1 MKNEFSFAEPLKNK
15 QEENYHVLPA
25 DDKQRKYYMV
35 VFYYKEGDTKVQI
48 VRGQYNTRMTIIN
61 NLDFIDIDES
71 FVLVEDV
78 GFGIKDGKPS
88 VYTFLKWIEKNYDDG
103 FNIDEYIESK
113 REEQDMERHIA
124 DMQSYHSNGGV
135 ITTYQDNQ
143 INDMLNPSDDMK
155 GIN

>member
-15 QEENYHVLPA
+15 QEENYTVLPA

-78 GFGIKDGKPS
+78 GFVSKPQAVRSPTQERALWAYADRCYSNHFWKMIQKSFQSPQSRKKLNQKTFINALELRITHTLLSFGKC
-88 VYTFLKWIEKNYDDG
+88 FGKN
-103 FNIDEYIESK
+103 K
-113 REEQDMERHIA
+113 
-124 DMQSYHSNGGV
+124 V
-135 ITTYQDNQ
+135 
-143 INDMLNPSDDMK
+143 
-155 GIN
+155 